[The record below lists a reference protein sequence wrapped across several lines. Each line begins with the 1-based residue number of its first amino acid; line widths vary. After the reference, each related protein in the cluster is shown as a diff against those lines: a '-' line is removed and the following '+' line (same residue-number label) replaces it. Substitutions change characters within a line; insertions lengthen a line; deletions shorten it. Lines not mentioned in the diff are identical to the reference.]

1 MSNNNSEMD
10 DFRDWRFE
18 APNREHML
26 ERRVKELEDTV
37 SRLEKELSRVKS
49 RDFDAIAYRNEA
61 TVSGAASGIGG
72 KSIGAIA
79 GTLGGI
85 LPQSPYKAD

>member
-1 MSNNNSEMD
+1 MTIMSNNTNDMD

-37 SRLEKELSRVKS
+37 SRLEKELSRMKS
-49 RDFDAIAYRNEA
+49 RDFDAIAYRNEK
-61 TVSGAASGIGG
+61 TISGAGN
-72 KSIGAIA
+72 KTIGALA
-79 GTLGGI
+79 GTISI
-85 LPQSPYKAD
+85 LPESPYKAD